1 MKLYE
6 AIKSKDPPDFPK
18 AKVPFCVPQPNQR
31 NDHAVPERLSIQ
43 HDDSQRIGI
52 VDIVKATQKLEE
64 HSRCRFTLVVEKN
77 KRRIH
82 HCKMDGK

>member
-52 VDIVKATQKLEE
+52 VDVLSKPLRN
-64 HSRCRFTLVVEKN
+64 SKN
-77 KRRIH
+77 IR
-82 HCKMDGK
+82 DGDLHLW

>member
-43 HDDSQRIGI
+43 P
-52 VDIVKATQKLEE
+52 
-64 HSRCRFTLVVEKN
+64 
-77 KRRIH
+77 
-82 HCKMDGK
+82 